1 MISLSDRYRKRSGTI
16 QPLLFVAI
24 AGCWMMP
31 TALAQELHSVSVDR
45 INDRMV
51 VRGDGFDG
59 STTFTL
65 GGAAVATVN
74 VTPTELDIPF
84 DIDVAA
90 AAQWRGSYRLV
101 ANDSVWI
108 SVYIAAP
115 IDAPGE
121 PPPPPPPPPPPG
133 GTECPCLAGWEAS
146 GIPKDNWAW
155 CTRYF
160 DGTQESLSA
169 PRDPWFISVA
179 HDPYNLFFD
188 PVDPGNSVSYCALHD
203 GTDWTVAEPVVN
215 RDQFDDCEHW
225 MWMNICI

>member
-1 MISLSDRYRKRSGTI
+1 VLSLAHSYRKQAGVIRT
-16 QPLLFVAI
+16 LLWLLAF
-24 AGCWMMP
+24 GCWIP
-31 TALAQELHSVSVDR
+31 ANALAQELHSVTVDGVNER
-45 INDRMV
+45 II
-51 VRGDGFDG
+51 VRGDGFDL

-65 GGAAVATVN
+65 GGVAVATAN
-74 VTPTELDIPF
+74 VTATELDIPF
-84 DIDVAA
+84 DTDVATA
-90 AAQWRGSYRLV
+90 VQWRGSYRLV
-101 ANDSVWI
+101 ANDSAWI
-108 SVYIAAP
+108 SVYFPAP
-115 IDAPGE
+115 IEAPGE
-121 PPPPPPPPPPPG
+121 PPPPPPPPPG

-179 HDPYNLFFD
+179 HDPYDLFFD

-225 MWMNICI
+225 MWLNICI